1 MRSRRSIIIIIGI
14 LDFSKNKIE
23 NFIGVE
29 EEEEEEE
36 EAIIINTRL
45 G

>member
-1 MRSRRSIIIIIGI
+1 MRSRRSIIIIIIGI
-14 LDFSKNKIE
+14 LDFSKIKIE
-23 NFIGVE
+23 NFIG
-29 EEEEEEE
+29 EEEEE